1 VCRIVLS
8 ASEQLGQRYLQ
19 RPCPTWIR
27 NAIGGNDLELDV
39 WEAIQGRRS
48 IRSFR
53 SDPVPEDLIRKLILE
68 AGIWAPT
75 GGNAQTW
82 RFVVV
87 TDHDL
92 IRKVRMVAPG
102 ILGDPPVVIVICQ
115 DLDEAERK
123 GSKLGRDALSLMDTA
138 LAAQNIMLTAYE
150 QGLGTC
156 LVASFHPGAVQKI
169 LRLPSSIVP
178 QLLMSLGYANIKTQA
193 PKRNNKVVWF
203 NGYSQE
209 E

>member
-1 VCRIVLS
+1 MCRIVLS

-178 QLLMSLGYANIKTQA
+178 QLLMSLGYPNIKTQA

>member
-1 VCRIVLS
+1 M
-8 ASEQLGQRYLQ
+8 QL
-19 RPCPTWIR
+19 
-27 NAIGGNDLELDV
+27 GGNDSELDV

-53 SDPVPEDLIRKLILE
+53 SDLVPEDLIRKLILE

-92 IRKVRMVAPG
+92 IRKIRMVAPG
-102 ILGDPPVVIVICQ
+102 ILGNPPAVIAICQ

-123 GSKLGRDALSLMDTA
+123 GSKLGRDVLSLMDTA

-156 LVASFHPGAVQKI
+156 LVASFHPGALQQIVG
-169 LRLPSSIVP
+169 LPASIVP
-178 QLLMSLGYANIKTQA
+178 QLLMSLGYPNIKMQA
-193 PKRNNKVVWF
+193 PKRNSKVVWF

-209 E
+209 G

>member
-1 VCRIVLS
+1 M
-8 ASEQLGQRYLQ
+8 
-19 RPCPTWIR
+19 
-27 NAIGGNDLELDV
+27 DV

-82 RFVVV
+82 RFAVV

-92 IRKVRMVAPG
+92 IRKIRMVAPG
-102 ILGDPPVVIVICQ
+102 ILGDPPVVVVICQ
-115 DLDEAERK
+115 DLEEAERK
-123 GSKLGRDALSLMDTA
+123 GSKLGRDLLSFMDTA

-169 LRLPSSIVP
+169 LRLPPSIVP
-178 QLLMSLGYANIKTQA
+178 QLLMSLGYPNIKTQA

>member
-1 VCRIVLS
+1 MVSVIYNVCSRHGHERGL
-8 ASEQLGQRYLQ
+8 
-19 RPCPTWIR
+19 
-27 NAIGGNDLELDV
+27 GGNDLELDV

-48 IRSFR
+48 IRSFK

-87 TDHDL
+87 TDPSVIHK
-92 IRKVRMVAPG
+92 IKMVAPG
-102 ILGDPPVVIVICQ
+102 ILGNPPVVIVICQ

-123 GSKLGRDALSLMDTA
+123 GSKLGRNVITLMDTA
-138 LAAQNIMLTAYE
+138 LASQNIMLAAHD

-156 LVASFHPGAVQKI
+156 VIASFHAGAVQQI
-169 LRLPSSIVP
+169 LHLPPPIVA
-178 QLLMSLGYANIKTQA
+178 QLLMSLGYPHVKTQA
-193 PKRNNKVVWF
+193 PKRNSKVVWF
-203 NGYSQE
+203 NEYSQ
-209 E
+209 

>member
-1 VCRIVLS
+1 MVSVIYNVCAR
-8 ASEQLGQRYLQ
+8 LGHEREF
-19 RPCPTWIR
+19 
-27 NAIGGNDLELDV
+27 GGNDSELDV

-48 IRSFR
+48 IRSFK
-53 SDPVPEDLIRKLILE
+53 SNPVPEDLIRRLILE

-87 TDHDL
+87 TDPSVIHK
-92 IRKVRMVAPG
+92 IKMVAPG
-102 ILGDPPVVIVICQ
+102 ILGNPPVVIVICQ

-123 GSKLGRDALSLMDTA
+123 GSKLGRNVLTLMDTA
-138 LAAQNIMLTAYE
+138 LASQNLMLAAYE

-156 LVASFHPGAVQKI
+156 IIASFHAGAVQQI
-169 LRLPSSIVP
+169 AHLPPSIVP
-178 QLLMSLGYANIKTQA
+178 QLLMSLGYAQIKTRA
-193 PKRNNKVVWF
+193 PKRNTKVVWF
-203 NGYSQE
+203 NEYSKE

>member
-1 VCRIVLS
+1 
-8 ASEQLGQRYLQ
+8 
-19 RPCPTWIR
+19 
-27 NAIGGNDLELDV
+27 V

-48 IRSFR
+48 IRSFK

-92 IRKVRMVAPG
+92 VRKIRMVSPG
-102 ILGDPPVVIVICQ
+102 ILGDPPAVIVICQ

-123 GSKLGRDALSLMDTA
+123 GSKLGRDVLSFMDTA
-138 LAAQNIMLTAYE
+138 LAAQNIMLTAYD

-156 LVASFHPGAVQKI
+156 LVASFHLGALQKI
-169 LRLPSSIVP
+169 VGLPASIVP
-178 QLLMSLGYANIKTQA
+178 QLLMSLGYPNIKAQA
-193 PKRNNKVVWF
+193 PKRNSRVVWF

-209 E
+209 RCV